1 MTGWLPLA
9 RSSGQRDK
17 VSSDGDN
24 LMAMRSYLSVLFSG
38 VFVNNYNNFVLWVN
52 QDDQLRLVSV
62 SNGKDLKYALLRLQK
77 AVARIEEALKVFLDA
92 MCGLM

>member
-1 MTGWLPLA
+1 M
-9 RSSGQRDK
+9 
-17 VSSDGDN
+17 
-24 LMAMRSYLSVLFSG
+24 LFSG

-77 AVARIEEALKVFLDA
+77 AVARVEEALKVFLDA
-92 MCGLM
+92 MCGFM